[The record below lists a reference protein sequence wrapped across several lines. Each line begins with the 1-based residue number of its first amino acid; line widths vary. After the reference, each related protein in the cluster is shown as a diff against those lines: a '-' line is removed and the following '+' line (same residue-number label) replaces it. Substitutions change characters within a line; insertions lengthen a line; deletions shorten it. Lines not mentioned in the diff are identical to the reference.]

1 MAEKKAAD
9 PVSYLN
15 TFNPF
20 SGFFGGG
27 DKVPQW
33 AYSIVPN
40 DPDMSH
46 LLFKSGAC
54 ALLAAGI
61 VGGARAIKHLN
72 TVSEMADKDNPA
84 GKLKSQISTT
94 FEMPLKQTKKAWQN
108 GDSGKS
114 GGSSETP
121 AYYHGTGEPGAG
133 GHYQSTF
140 SWANALGMALP
151 VGATLLA
158 ATLAYKGVDSLV
170 ATRRNRILD
179 DAIKGKGDAI
189 KSLMQ
194 TRARIAKGNI
204 TEQELQEANAAV
216 NNEDIYIKNASVD
229 KKAGIFDG
237 IKKFID
243 GFSTNETVHGQ
254 VAQSAWQTYGLLAAS
269 LLVLSAAGGY
279 AYYSK
284 ADKNNIRFK
293 ALQKGLKEYA
303 KNKAGLQPVTIV
315 PEGAADYFGEIDGQE
330 KPVTVRQEPTVD
342 PDALNK
348 PISVTL

>member
-1 MAEKKAAD
+1 MAEKKANQ
-9 PVSYLN
+9 VSYLN

-27 DKVPQW
+27 DKIPQW

-40 DPDMSH
+40 NPDMSH

-94 FEMPLKQTKKAWQN
+94 FEMPLNQTKKAGQ
-108 GDSGKS
+108 GD
-114 GGSSETP
+114 P
-121 AYYHGTGEPGAG
+121 AKAEEPTYYYGTGAPGSG
-133 GHYQSTF
+133 NYYSTF
-140 SWANALGMALP
+140 SWENALGMALP

-158 ATLAYKGVDSLV
+158 ATLAYKGVDSL
-170 ATRRNRILD
+170 ASARRNRILD
-179 DAIKGKGDAI
+179 DAIKGKGNAI
-189 KSLMQ
+189 KNLMQ
-194 TRARIAKGNI
+194 ARARIAKGNI
-204 TEQELQEANAAV
+204 TEQELQAANAAV
-216 NNEDIYIKNASVD
+216 NSDDIYIKNASID
-229 KKAGIFDG
+229 KKAIFKG
-237 IKKFID
+237 LYNFFK
-243 GFSTNETVHGQ
+243 GFSTNKTKHGQ
-254 VAQSAWQTYGLLAAS
+254 LLQSAWQTYGFLAAS
-269 LLVLSAAGGY
+269 LLALSAAGGY

-284 ADKNNIRFK
+284 ADKNNIRFRTLK
-293 ALQKGLKEYA
+293 KGLTEYA
-303 KNKAGLQPVTIV
+303 KNKAGLQPVTII
-315 PEGAADYFGEIDGQE
+315 PEGAADYFGEIDGQD